1 MSAKLIS
8 FILKLRRQGYKIMP
22 VEVKRKQNES
32 TYSLLRRFQDKVKKS
47 RAVILAKKRKHH
59 EKPKTK
65 RQTKKDALCRAEGRK
80 KRAFLIKTGRLVE
93 ENGEMGRNKKLIS
106 KK

>member
-1 MSAKLIS
+1 
-8 FILKLRRQGYKIMP
+8 MP

-32 TYSLLRRFQDKVKKS
+32 TYGLLRRFQDKVKKS
-47 RAVILAKKRKHH
+47 RAVILAKKRKHF
-59 EKPKTK
+59 EKPKSK

-93 ENGEMGRNKKLIS
+93 ETMEMGRNKRR
-106 KK
+106 